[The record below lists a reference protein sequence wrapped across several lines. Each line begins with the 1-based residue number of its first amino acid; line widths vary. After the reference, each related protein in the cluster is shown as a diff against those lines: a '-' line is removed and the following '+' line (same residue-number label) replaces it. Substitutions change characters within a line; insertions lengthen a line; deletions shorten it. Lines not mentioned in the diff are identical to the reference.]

1 MVNNAVSEGS
11 NIQEEVSNKHKPGK
25 VMISLGPTSRWHRH
39 HAMFQVNSN
48 KPAYKVIFSKLQKK
62 NWKESTKIKLSLI
75 NIKEHYYL
83 SIGVQIWVKS
93 RDAIKI

>member
-48 KPAYKVIFSKLQKK
+48 KPAYKSYLASFKKKL
-62 NWKESTKIKLSLI
+62 EGI
-75 NIKEHYYL
+75 
-83 SIGVQIWVKS
+83 
-93 RDAIKI
+93 D